1 MGIDAST
8 KRTRGCR
15 RKYYSKEG
23 EYMNS
28 NPHDIPDEGSAEW
41 NAVAAKNEMDL
52 NLYHFA
58 EELFREQKEQIG
70 AFGGVESQT

>member
-1 MGIDAST
+1 
-8 KRTRGCR
+8 
-15 RKYYSKEG
+15 
-23 EYMNS
+23 MNS

-41 NAVAAKNEMDL
+41 NAVAAKNETDL